1 MIFLKLKTFEKAL
14 ISGFALTFLFN
25 FANFQTHCETISN
38 KFLRLHIL
46 ANSDSKEDQDLKIKV
61 RDKILEYSKGKF
73 SSANDKS
80 EAQLLLNSSLEDIEK
95 VAKAEI
101 ENQGYNYDVK
111 AKVVNMHFN
120 TRKYD
125 NLTLPAGNYDAL
137 RVEIGEGKGHN
148 WWCVMFPP
156 MCFGCCT
163 SKQKVDTVLNSSE
176 SDIVTNENK
185 YEIKFKCV
193 EMYESFRSWLR
204 KYFKA

>member
-73 SSANDKS
+73 SLANNKS
-80 EAQLLLNSSLEDIEK
+80 EAQLVLNSSLEDIEK
-95 VAKAEI
+95 VAK
-101 ENQGYNYDVK
+101 D
-111 AKVVNMHFN
+111 VNMHFN

-193 EMYESFRSWLR
+193 EMFESFRSWLR

>member
-61 RDKILEYSKGKF
+61 RDKILECSKSKF

-95 VAKAEI
+95 VAKEEI
-101 ENQGYNYDVK
+101 ENQG
-111 AKVVNMHFN
+111 
-120 TRKYD
+120 
-125 NLTLPAGNYDAL
+125 
-137 RVEIGEGKGHN
+137 
-148 WWCVMFPP
+148 
-156 MCFGCCT
+156 
-163 SKQKVDTVLNSSE
+163 
-176 SDIVTNENK
+176 
-185 YEIKFKCV
+185 
-193 EMYESFRSWLR
+193 
-204 KYFKA
+204 

>member
-73 SSANDKS
+73 SLANNKS
-80 EAQLLLNSSLEDIEK
+80 EAQLVLNSSLEDIEK

-148 WWCVMFPP
+148 WW
-156 MCFGCCT
+156 
-163 SKQKVDTVLNSSE
+163 
-176 SDIVTNENK
+176 
-185 YEIKFKCV
+185 
-193 EMYESFRSWLR
+193 
-204 KYFKA
+204 